1 VDVDDALVVSR
12 GNGVVDG
19 MQHSEAT
26 QGVWSVIRL
35 QRIHNFL
42 CSMLVFTPFA

>member
-1 VDVDDALVVSR
+1 MTAGVDVCGQTVDVDDALVVSR

-26 QGVWSVIRL
+26 QGV
-35 QRIHNFL
+35 
-42 CSMLVFTPFA
+42 